1 MPKMIVSIDGVVIK
15 EVQLTKDR
23 TTLGRRPYN
32 DIVIDNLAVSGEH
45 AVLQLTGNEVYLED
59 LNSTNGTY
67 VNGKAVKKQLQQ
79 NNVTVEIGKY
89 KIKFI
94 SEAPGATF
102 EKTMIFKPGM
112 VPPVPRP
119 AAAPEAATATAG
131 AATAT
136 ATAAAP
142 AALSQAA
149 ASAVINKPFDPSSMN
164 ASIKVLSGAA
174 AGREVPLVKVV
185 TTIGKP
191 GVAVAAITK
200 RSNGFVVAHVEG
212 VNKPLLNGTQIGAEP
227 VTLKNGDMLEL
238 AGTQMQF
245 LLAS

>member
-1 MPKMIVSIDGVVIK
+1 MIVSIDGVVIK

-67 VNGKAVKKQLQQ
+67 VNGKAVKKQLLQ
-79 NNVTVEIGKY
+79 NNDTVEIGKY

-94 SEAPGATF
+94 NEAPGATF
-102 EKTMIFKPGM
+102 EKTMIMKSGS
-112 VPPVPRP
+112 VPPMPKP
-119 AAAPEAATATAG
+119 
-131 AATAT
+131 
-136 ATAAAP
+136 AAP
-142 AALSQAA
+142 APASMSTTAMPAVSPTLGAPDTPPAA
-149 ASAVINKPFDPSSMN
+149 N

-200 RSNGFVVAHVEG
+200 RSHGFVVAHVEG
-212 VNKPLLNGTQIGAEP
+212 SNKPTLNGSAIGPEP

-245 LLAS
+245 LQQAS

>member
-45 AVLQLTGNEVYLED
+45 AVMQMSGTDVFLED

-67 VNGKAVKKQLQQ
+67 VNGKAIKKQQLQ
-79 NNVTVEIGKY
+79 NGDTIEIGKY
-89 KIKFI
+89 KIKFVHD
-94 SEAPGATF
+94 GASDHH
-102 EKTMIFKPGM
+102 EKT
-112 VPPVPRP
+112 
-119 AAAPEAATATAG
+119 T
-131 AATAT
+131 
-136 ATAAAP
+136 
-142 AALSQAA
+142 
-149 ASAVINKPFDPSSMN
+149 VINSGAVVDGGSPNLGN
-164 ASIKVLSGAA
+164 AAIRVMSGAA

-191 GVAVAAITK
+191 GVAVAAIT
-200 RSNGFVVAHVEG
+200 RRPHGYVVALVEG
-212 VNKPLLNGTQIGAEP
+212 AVKPTVNGT
-227 VTLKNGDMLEL
+227 TLTTEAVNLQNGDLIEL

-245 LLAS
+245 VQS

>member
-23 TTLGRRPYN
+23 TSLGRRPYN

-45 AVLQLTGNEVYLED
+45 AVLQMTGNEVYLED

-67 VNGKAVKKQLQQ
+67 VNGKAVKKQLLQ
-79 NNVTVEIGKY
+79 NNDTVEIGKY
-89 KIKFI
+89 KIKYI
-94 SEAPGATF
+94 NEVAGPTF
-102 EKTMIFKPGM
+102 EKTMILKAGAI
-112 VPPVPRP
+112 PPVTQGGP
-119 AAAPEAATATAG
+119 APAQAAG
-131 AATAT
+131 K
-136 ATAAAP
+136 TAAA
-142 AALSQAA
+142 QAA
-149 ASAVINKPFDPSSMN
+149 DLGQVN

-174 AGREVPLVKVV
+174 AGRQVPLVKVV

-200 RSNGFVVAHVEG
+200 RPHGFVVAHVEG
-212 VNKPLLNGTQIGAEP
+212 SNKPTVNGAAIGGEP

-245 LLAS
+245 VQA

>member
-23 TTLGRRPYN
+23 TSLGRRPYN

-45 AVLQLTGNEVYLED
+45 AVLQLQGNEVYLED

-67 VNGKAVKKQLQQ
+67 VNGKAVKKQLLQ
-79 NNVTVEIGKY
+79 NNDTVEIGKY
-89 KIKFI
+89 KIKYVNEVAGP
-94 SEAPGATF
+94 SF
-102 EKTMIFKPGM
+102 EKTVIIKAGM
-112 VPPVPRP
+112 VPQPK
-119 AAAPEAATATAG
+119 AAAPAP

-136 ATAAAP
+136 ATATAAP
-142 AALSQAA
+142 ANMLE
-149 ASAVINKPFDPSSMN
+149 FGGMN
-164 ASIKVLSGAA
+164 GAIKVLSGAA

-200 RSNGFVVAHVEG
+200 RPNGFVVAHVEG
-212 VNKPLLNGTQIGAEP
+212 GNKPTLNGEAIGAEP
-227 VTLKNGDMLEL
+227 VVLKNGDLLEL

-245 LLAS
+245 VQQA

>member
-45 AVLQLTGNEVYLED
+45 AVMQMSGMDVFLED

-67 VNGKAVKKQLQQ
+67 VNGKAIKKQQLQ
-79 NNVTVEIGKY
+79 NGDAVEIGKY
-89 KIKFI
+89 KIKFVLEGA
-94 SEAPGATF
+94 SETY
-102 EKTMIFKPGM
+102 EKT
-112 VPPVPRP
+112 
-119 AAAPEAATATAG
+119 T
-131 AATAT
+131 
-136 ATAAAP
+136 
-142 AALSQAA
+142 
-149 ASAVINKPFDPSSMN
+149 VINAGSVVEPGDSQGAPLGN
-164 ASIKVLSGAA
+164 AAIKVMSGTA

-191 GVAVAAITK
+191 GVAVAAIT
-200 RSNGFVVAHVEG
+200 RRPHGYVVALVEG
-212 VNKPLLNGTQIGAEP
+212 TQKPTINGNPIGTDAVNLHH
-227 VTLKNGDMLEL
+227 GDLLEL

-245 LLAS
+245 VQH

>member
-45 AVLQLTGNEVYLED
+45 AVIQLAGNEVHLED

-67 VNGKAVKKQLQQ
+67 VNGKAVKKQLLA
-79 NNVTVEIGKY
+79 NNDTIEIGKY
-89 KIKFI
+89 KIKYVNETA
-94 SEAPGATF
+94 EAGF
-102 EKTMIFKPGM
+102 ERTMVIKAG
-112 VPPVPRP
+112 
-119 AAAPEAATATAG
+119 TAG
-131 AATAT
+131 V
-136 ATAAAP
+136 AAP
-142 AALSQAA
+142 AATTPAPALTTA
-149 ASAVINKPFDPSSMN
+149 ASN
-164 ASIKVLSGAA
+164 AAIKVLSGAA

-200 RSNGFVVAHVEG
+200 RPHGFVVAHVEG
-212 VNKPLLNGTQIGAEP
+212 ASKPTLNGAPIGAEP
-227 VTLKNGDMLEL
+227 VTLKNGDVLEL

-245 LLAS
+245 AHG

>member
-15 EVQLTKDR
+15 EVQLSKDR

-45 AVLQLTGNEVYLED
+45 AVLLMNGNEVFLED

-67 VNGKAVKKQLQQ
+67 VNGKAVKKQLLQ
-79 NNVTVEIGKY
+79 NTDTVEIGKY
-89 KIKFI
+89 KIKYVN
-94 SEAPGATF
+94 EAAGANF
-102 EKTMIFKPGM
+102 EKTMIIKPGAI
-112 VPPVPRP
+112 PPP
-119 AAAPEAATATAG
+119 
-131 AATAT
+131 
-136 ATAAAP
+136 AAAP
-142 AALSQAA
+142 AAPVAQVAQAGTA
-149 ASAVINKPFDPSSMN
+149 EAPLH

-174 AGREVPLVKVV
+174 AGREVALVKVV

-200 RSNGFVVAHVEG
+200 RPHGFVVAHVEG
-212 VNKPLLNGTQIGAEP
+212 TNRPSVNGTIIGAEP
-227 VTLKNGDMLEL
+227 VSLRHGDLLEL

-245 LLAS
+245 VQG

>member
-67 VNGKAVKKQLQQ
+67 VNGKAVKKQLLQ
-79 NNVTVEIGKY
+79 NNDTVEIGKY

-94 SEAPGATF
+94 NEAPGATF
-102 EKTMIFKPGM
+102 EKTMIMKPGM
-112 VPPVPRP
+112 VAPVANKP
-119 AAAPEAATATAG
+119 AVPAGAAG
-131 AATAT
+131 AATAP
-136 ATAAAP
+136 AAGAAA
-142 AALSQAA
+142 AA
-149 ASAVINKPFDPSSMN
+149 ADLAGVN

-200 RSNGFVVAHVEG
+200 RAHGFVVAHVEG
-212 VNKPLLNGTQIGAEP
+212 SNKPTLNGAAIGPEP

-245 LLAS
+245 VQAT